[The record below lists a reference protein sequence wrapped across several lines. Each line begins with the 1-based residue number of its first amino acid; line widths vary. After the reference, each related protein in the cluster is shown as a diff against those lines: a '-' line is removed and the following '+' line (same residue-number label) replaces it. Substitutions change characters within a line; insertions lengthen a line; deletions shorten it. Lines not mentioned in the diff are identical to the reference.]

1 MTGSPEFG
9 TEQVRIIYLRKEN
22 IKNETVVVT
31 ISFLRLRCVGDF
43 NPPAKCTVY
52 Q

>member
-22 IKNETVVVT
+22 IKNETVAVT
-31 ISFLRLRCVGDF
+31 ISFLRLRCVGDS
-43 NPPAKCTVY
+43 NP
-52 Q
+52 